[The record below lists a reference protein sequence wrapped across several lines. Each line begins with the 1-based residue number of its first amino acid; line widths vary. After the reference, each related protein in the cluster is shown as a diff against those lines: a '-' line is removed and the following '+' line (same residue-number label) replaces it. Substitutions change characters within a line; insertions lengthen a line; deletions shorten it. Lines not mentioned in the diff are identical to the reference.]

1 MVSEI
6 SVRGHLV
13 PAESTLWRQRERK
26 RDKER
31 VIKRRHIERERG
43 GKEEKYTLQRH
54 ANIDLL
60 PPTRPYLLKFPLPP
74 NTPLSY
80 EFINGLIHL

>member
-31 VIKRRHIERERG
+31 VIKRRHIEREREVAR
-43 GKEEKYTLQRH
+43 KKNILFKDMPTLTYFLQRG
-54 ANIDLL
+54 
-60 PPTRPYLLKFPLPP
+60 PT
-74 NTPLSY
+74 S
-80 EFINGLIHL
+80 